1 MCRFVSKNISRE
13 TFEILKIYEVKE
25 IEKEKI

>member
-1 MCRFVSKNISRE
+1 MCRLVIKIVSCE